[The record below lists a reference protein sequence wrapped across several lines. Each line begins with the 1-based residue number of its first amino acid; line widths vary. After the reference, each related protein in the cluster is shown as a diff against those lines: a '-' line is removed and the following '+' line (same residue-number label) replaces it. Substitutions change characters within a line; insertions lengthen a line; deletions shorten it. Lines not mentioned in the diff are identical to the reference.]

1 MKHFHWLLLLIA
13 IGSVAGLVRLVN
25 ANIALGPEDYL
36 ERGRSMLASEDP
48 DTEGARRE
56 FDRALELNRE
66 SGPDRELEA
75 AVLLE
80 RGLLYEQRGMLPS
93 ARADF
98 SELAEWVDELDPE
111 ARPALPNGNPVSRIV
126 LLLRLSGLELSAKEF
141 ESAEQWANEVLA
153 DNPEHSWGLT
163 LRGRSFV
170 HRAEQS
176 FEFVQEFIDAGLH
189 DALAEVAHR
198 LALLAVHAPVS
209 ESERYARIEE
219 FLGLFDERHQ
229 ADSAEVIEQLDL
241 ASEYMAEARAAFS
254 ESFRRSA
261 APFAL
266 YEITRSYLSAE
277 RPELTL
283 DVGLAAIRHEE
294 AAANTRA
301 MQVISQALLRVGRPD
316 AAMRIVEQAV
326 PIEGNLELDDSFL
339 PTWAQILHANESWAR
354 LRRVGEQ
361 MGRRFAKGVI
371 YQPER
376 DAAAFYQG
384 IAAYRMG
391 LINAAFEQLSGYVR
405 DDALEPFPGAKAEAR
420 AAMASIVGGNDNAA
434 GELFH
439 LRKSL
444 LPTLE
449 QPPGRGKPEL
459 AQAWT
464 RLAELYEDGN
474 YEGPSVHQAYTHA
487 LRFSREPDPEQ
498 LARWRELGEEHL
510 ARIGRDPQILA
521 SSLERQGRWVRT
533 EAEEPYE
540 DFRLAEVWLERGE
553 LAGVLDAARRFLK
566 RYPHFGPAEELM
578 QEAYRRSNRPQEL
591 ATLLLG
597 RLREGLAN
605 VENFRELRRLEAA
618 GDLSSDQVFE
628 LMATDA
634 QVTGS
639 LAMAEQLIARGR
651 PDLAVRGLEA
661 APAGDLGSEGAVL
674 LARALI
680 ELQRFDD
687 ALALVEGVSLEDARF
702 TQALELRVEAAL
714 QSRDKAALQRVLDQ
728 LVEVQNFE
736 LEAALAVVDRLLANR
751 TADSALA
758 LLRRLDQLPEGR
770 GAEVLS
776 RLTVAELMGGDV
788 DAASEAL
795 ARAEAYRE
803 DGFAQL
809 GRVLIAVEG
818 RSWSR
823 LPALVRELREAE
835 LSLAGDEGLDPLRE
849 ALLAALE
856 EHLSEAVGR
865 AQEGLATEPDEPLWG
880 LLLGA
885 IEELRGRPIHA
896 PGALGREGQKETAK
910 FLSGSP
916 KAPRDPRQCLAALVT
931 LGYPEWELWGR
942 AQLLEQ
948 NAESSGTLWPGY
960 LSARFEQRAGSL
972 EIARNRLRPLSKRFR
987 DCVPVWQLL
996 EDVAY
1001 AIHGRLEHPELLT
1014 YRAGRAAAEG
1024 AASSEAGVMDLLVLA
1039 ETLERNG
1046 ELDKALDRAREAV
1059 ALDPQSELAHLRDAQ
1074 LCVRLNQWGEAIE
1087 NYGFLFEFAEP
1098 ELTRGYLPEFISAVD
1113 HGLDADAVDLGSV
1126 TLLLESLATRLPDEP
1141 LLAARLAELE
1151 FDRLPDNPLLAGSRA
1166 VAYLERF
1173 RERTEGVALEDLREG
1188 VTESWLE
1195 LYLAY
1200 DRSLAEAF
1208 VRDELAKRPE
1218 NLELWLMYGRT
1229 LEASGRYE
1237 EAVEHY
1243 ETVRRMVP
1251 EPRALRRAADILARL
1266 GTDHPRVV
1274 TYAQR
1279 IAAVDNLQTND
1290 PQLRFLL
1297 ARSRVNGSPTG
1308 LGAGVV
1314 DLVQLWKDREQLPES
1329 ILDELPTLLLAALLR
1344 RGDPADKD
1352 LALEVG
1358 EVALAQTEGDL
1369 EREAIRAQLN
1379 LALLLPR
1386 LPDPDARPVEEPA
1399 AEETAAVGNGAP
1411 GGLGR

>member
-1 MKHFHWLLLLIA
+1 MKHLHWLLLLIA
-13 IGSVAGLVRLVN
+13 VGSVAGLVRLVRTN
-25 ANIALGPEDYL
+25 VALGPEDYL

-56 FDRALELNRE
+56 FDRALALNRE
-66 SGPDRELEA
+66 AGGDPVLEA

-80 RGLLYEQRGMLPS
+80 RGLMYEKRGMLPS

-98 SELAEWVDELDPE
+98 SVLADGVDDLAPE
-111 ARPALPNGNPVSRIV
+111 DRPKLPNGNPVNRVSM
-126 LLLRLSGLELSAKEF
+126 LLRLSGLELSAKEF
-141 ESAEQWANEVLA
+141 EAAEAWANEVLG
-153 DNPEHSWGLT
+153 DQPEHSWGLT

-170 HRAEQS
+170 NRAEQS
-176 FEFVQEFIDAGLH
+176 FEHVQEFIDAGLH

-229 ADSAEVIEQLDL
+229 AESAEVIEQLDL
-241 ASEYMAEARAAFS
+241 ASEYMAEARTSFA
-254 ESFRRSA
+254 ESFRRSP

-266 YEITRSYLSAE
+266 YEITRSYLNAE
-277 RPELTL
+277 HPELVL

-326 PIEGNLELDDSFL
+326 PIEGTLELDDTFL

-371 YQPER
+371 YQAER

-391 LINAAFEQLSGYVR
+391 LVNAAHEQLSGYVR

-420 AAMASIVGGNDNAA
+420 AAMASIVGGNGNAA

-444 LPTLE
+444 LPNLE
-449 QPPGRGKPEL
+449 QPPGRGKAEL

-464 RLAELYEDGN
+464 RLTELYEAGN
-474 YEGPSVHQAYTHA
+474 YEGPVVHGAYTNA
-487 LRFSREPDPEQ
+487 LRFSREPAPE
-498 LARWRELGEEHL
+498 LYARWRELGEEHL
-510 ARIGRDPQILA
+510 ARIGRDARILA
-521 SSLERQGRWVRT
+521 SSLERQGRWVRA

-591 ATLLLG
+591 ADLLLG
-597 RLREGLAN
+597 RLREDLAN
-605 VENFRELRRLEAA
+605 IENFRELRRLKSA
-618 GDLSSDQVFE
+618 GDLSPDQVFE
-628 LMATDA
+628 LMAADA

-639 LAMAEQLIARGR
+639 LAMAEQLIPRGR
-651 PDLAVRGLEA
+651 ADLAVRGLEA
-661 APAGDLGSEGAVL
+661 APTDDLGSEGAVL
-674 LARALI
+674 LARAEIALG
-680 ELQRFDD
+680 RFDA
-687 ALALVEGVSLEDARF
+687 ALAHVESVPLEDPRF
-702 TQALELRVEAAL
+702 TQALDLRVEAAL

-736 LEAALAVVDRLLANR
+736 LNAALGVVDRLLANR

-776 RLTVAELMGGDV
+776 RLTVAELMGGDL
-788 DAASEAL
+788 DAASQAL

-809 GRVLIAVEG
+809 GRVLLAVEA

-823 LPALVRELREAE
+823 LPVLVRELRDAE
-835 LSLAGDEGLDPLRE
+835 LSLAGDAGLDPLRE
-849 ALLAALE
+849 AVLAALE
-856 EHLSEAVGR
+856 ERLAEAVGR
-865 AQEGLATEPDEPLWG
+865 AQEGLATQPDEPLWG
-880 LLLGA
+880 LVLGA
-885 IEELRGRPIHA
+885 IEELLGRPVNA
-896 PGALGREGQKETAK
+896 PGPLGRDGQKQTAL
-910 FLSGSP
+910 FLGGTP
-916 KAPRDPRQCLAALVT
+916 KSPRDARQCLAALVT
-931 LGYPEWELWGR
+931 FGYPEWELWGR

-948 NAESSGTLWPGY
+948 EAESSGVLWPGY
-960 LSARFEQRAGSL
+960 LTARLEQRAGSL
-972 EIARNRLRPLSKRFR
+972 EVARNRLRPLSKRFP

-1001 AIHGRLEHPELLT
+1001 GIHGRLEHPELLG

-1024 AASSEAGVMDLLVLA
+1024 AASSDAHVMDLLVLA

-1046 ELDKALDRAREAV
+1046 ELSKALDRARDAV
-1059 ALDPQSELAHLRDAQ
+1059 ARDPQSDLAHLRFAQ
-1074 LCVRLNQWGEAIE
+1074 LCARQQLWSEAIE
-1087 NYGFLFEFAEP
+1087 NYGVLFELAEP
-1098 ELTRGYLPEFISAVD
+1098 ELSQGYLPEFISAVD
-1113 HGLDADAVDLGSV
+1113 HGLESSEVDLGSV
-1126 TLLLESLATRLPDEP
+1126 TLLLESLATRLPSEP
-1141 LLAARLAELE
+1141 LLAARLAALE

-1173 RERTEGVALEDLREG
+1173 RERTEDVALEDLREG
-1188 VTESWLE
+1188 ATESWLD

-1200 DRSLAEAF
+1200 DRALAENF
-1208 VRDELAKRPE
+1208 VRSELGKRPE

-1274 TYAQR
+1274 SYAQR
-1279 IAAVDNLQTND
+1279 IAAVDGLQTDD

-1308 LGAGVV
+1308 LDAGVA
-1314 DLVQLWKDREQLPES
+1314 DLVQLWNDRERLPES
-1329 ILDELPTLLLAALLR
+1329 ILDELPTLLLAAILR
-1344 RGDPADKD
+1344 RGHPADKD
-1352 LALEVG
+1352 LAIEVG
-1358 EVALAQTEGDL
+1358 EIALAQTKGDL

-1386 LPDPDARPVEEPA
+1386 LPDPNARPA
-1399 AEETAAVGNGAP
+1399 AEPADQGNGAP
-1411 GGLGR
+1411 GGTGL

>member
-1 MKHFHWLLLLIA
+1 MKHLHWLLLLIA
-13 IGSVAGLVRLVN
+13 VGSVAGLVRLVRTN
-25 ANIALGPEDYL
+25 VALGPEDHL
-36 ERGRSMLASEDP
+36 ERGRAMLDSSDP
-48 DTEGARRE
+48 DIEGAHRE

-66 SGPDRELEA
+66 GSDDRVLEA

-80 RGLLYEQRGMLPS
+80 RGLMFEARGMLPS
-93 ARADF
+93 ARIDF

-111 ARPALPNGNPVSRIV
+111 QRPKLPNGNPMSRLG
-126 LLLRLSGLELSAKEF
+126 LLLRLSGLELSAREF
-141 ESAEQWANEVLA
+141 EAAEEWARQGLEEQ
-153 DNPEHSWGLT
+153 PEHSWGLT
-163 LRGRSFV
+163 LLGRSYV
-170 HRAEQS
+170 SRAEQS
-176 FEFVQEFIDAGLH
+176 FEFVQEFIEAGLH

-219 FLGLFDERHQ
+219 FLDLFDERHQ
-229 ADSAEVIEQLDL
+229 DESAEVIEQLDL
-241 ASEYMAEARAAFS
+241 ASEYMAEARTAFA

-261 APFAL
+261 APVAL
-266 YEITRSYLSAE
+266 YEITRSYLNAE
-277 RPELTL
+277 HPELVL

-326 PIEGNLELDDSFL
+326 PIEGTLELEDSFL

-361 MGRRFAKGVI
+361 MGRRFAKGVA
-371 YQPER
+371 YQAER

-391 LINAAFEQLSGYVR
+391 LVNAAAEQLAGYTR
-405 DDALEPFPGAKAEAR
+405 EDALEPVPGAKAEAR
-420 AAMASIVGGNDNAA
+420 EAMASIAGGNGNTA
-434 GELFH
+434 GELYH
-439 LRKSL
+439 LRTSL
-444 LPTLE
+444 LPKLV

-459 AQAWT
+459 ARAWS
-464 RLAELYEDGN
+464 RLAELYEQGN
-474 YEGPSVHQAYTHA
+474 YEGPVVHQAYTHA
-487 LRFSREPDPEQ
+487 LRFSRELDPDQ
-498 LARWRELGEEHL
+498 YARWRELGEEHL

-578 QEAYRRSNRPQEL
+578 QEAYRRSRRPQEL
-591 ATLLLG
+591 ASLLLG

-605 VENFRELRRLEAA
+605 SENFRELRRLESN
-618 GDLSSDQVFE
+618 GELTSDQVFE
-628 LMATDA
+628 LMANDA

-639 LAMAEQLIARGR
+639 LAMAEQLIDRGR
-651 PDLAVRGLEA
+651 ADLAVRALEA
-661 APAGDLGSEGAVL
+661 APVEDIGSEGAVL
-674 LARALI
+674 IARALI
-680 ELQRFDD
+680 ALQRFDE
-687 ALALVEGVSLEDARF
+687 ALARVEAVGVEDPRF
-702 TQALELRVEAAL
+702 TQALDLRVEAAL
-714 QSRDKAALQRVLDQ
+714 QSRDLGALQRVLDQ

-736 LEAALAVVDRLLANR
+736 LEAALGVVDRLLANR

-758 LLRRLDQLPEGR
+758 LLRRLDELPEGR

-776 RLTVAELMGGDV
+776 RLTVAELMAGNIE
-788 DAASEAL
+788 AASEAL

-809 GRVLIAVEG
+809 GRVLLAVQG

-823 LPALVRELREAE
+823 LPSLVRELREAE
-835 LSLAGDEGLDPLRE
+835 LSVVGDEGLDPLRE

-856 EHLSEAVGR
+856 EHLAESAGR
-865 AQEGLATEPDEPLWG
+865 AREGLEQEPEEPIWG
-880 LLLGA
+880 LVLGA
-885 IEELRGRPIHA
+885 VEQLRGGELHA
-896 PGALGREGQKETAK
+896 PGALGRQGLAQTAR
-910 FLSGSP
+910 FLSGTP
-916 KAPRDPRQCLAALVT
+916 QTPRDPRQALAALAT
-931 LGYPEWELWGR
+931 FGYPEWELWGR
-942 AQLLEQ
+942 AQLLDQ
-948 NAESSGTLWPGY
+948 DAEDSGALWPGY
-960 LSARFEQRAGSL
+960 LTARFERRAGSL
-972 EIARNRLRPLSKRFR
+972 EIARNRLRPLSKRFP
-987 DCVPVWQLL
+987 DCVPLWQLL

-1001 AIHGRLEHPELLT
+1001 GIHGRLEHPELLA

-1024 AASSEAGVMDLLVLA
+1024 AASSDARVMDLLVLA

-1046 ELDKALDRAREAV
+1046 ELAKALDRAREAV
-1059 ALDPQSELAHLRDAQ
+1059 ERDPQSDLAHLRVAQ
-1074 LCVRLNQWGEAIE
+1074 LCARQEQWSEAIE
-1087 NYGFLFEFAEP
+1087 NYGFLFELAEP
-1098 ELTRGYLPEFISAVD
+1098 ELSQGYLPEFISAVD
-1113 HGLDADAVDLGSV
+1113 HGLAAGAVELGSV
-1126 TLLLESLATRLPDEP
+1126 TLLLETLTTRLPLEP
-1141 LLAARLAELE
+1141 LLAARLAALE
-1151 FDRLPDNPLLAGSRA
+1151 FDRLPNNPLLAGSRA
-1166 VAYLERF
+1166 VASLERF

-1188 VTESWLE
+1188 ATEAWLD

-1200 DRSLAEAF
+1200 DRSLAETF
-1208 VRDELAKRPE
+1208 VRAELRKRPE

-1274 TYAQR
+1274 SYAQR
-1279 IAAVDNLQTND
+1279 IAAVDGLQTND

-1297 ARSRVNGSPTG
+1297 ARSRVNGSPNG
-1308 LGAGVV
+1308 LEAGVA
-1314 DLVQLWKDREQLPES
+1314 DLVQLWNDRERLPES
-1329 ILDELPTLLLAALLR
+1329 IREELPTLLLAALLR
-1344 RGDPADKD
+1344 RGNPEDKA

-1358 EVALAQTEGDL
+1358 EAALAQTDGDL
-1369 EREAIRAQLN
+1369 EREAICAQLN

-1386 LPDPDARPVEEPA
+1386 LNSAAPAVEVG
-1399 AEETAAVGNGAP
+1399 AEGNGAP
-1411 GGLGR
+1411 GGPGASNALPE

>member
-13 IGSVAGLVRLVN
+13 VGSVAGLVRLVRTN
-25 ANIALGPEDYL
+25 VALGPEDYL

-56 FDRALELNRE
+56 FDRALALNRE
-66 SGPDRELEA
+66 SGGGRALEA
-75 AVLLE
+75 AVLYE
-80 RGLLYEQRGMLPS
+80 RGTMYEKRGMLPS

-98 SELAEWVDELDPE
+98 SALAEWVDDLPE
-111 ARPALPNGNPVSRIV
+111 EERPALASGAPANRNA
-126 LLLRLSGLELSAKEF
+126 LLLRLAGLELGAKEY
-141 ESAEQWANEVLA
+141 EASEDWANQVLELQ
-153 DNPEHSWGLT
+153 PEHSWALT

-170 HRAEQS
+170 FRAEQA
-176 FEFVQEFIDAGLH
+176 FAFVEEFIDAGLH
-189 DALAEVAHR
+189 DALADVARR

-209 ESERYARIEE
+209 ESERYARVEE
-219 FLGLFDERHQ
+219 FLSLFDERHK
-229 ADSAEVIEQLDL
+229 DESSEVIEQLDL
-241 ASEYMAEARAAFS
+241 ASEYMAEARTAFA

-261 APFAL
+261 APTAL
-266 YEITRSYLSAE
+266 FEITRSYLKAE
-277 RPELTL
+277 HPELVL

-326 PIEGNLELDDSFL
+326 PIEGTLELDDTFL

-361 MGRRFAKGVI
+361 MGRRFANGLI

-376 DAAAFYQG
+376 DSAAFYQG
-384 IAAYRMG
+384 IAAYNMG
-391 LINAAFEQLSGYVR
+391 LINAAQEQLAGYVR
-405 DDALEPFPGAKAEAR
+405 DDAFEPFPGAKAEAR
-420 AAMASIVGGNDNAA
+420 AAMASIVGGKGNAA
-434 GELFH
+434 GELYH
-439 LRKSL
+439 LRRSL
-444 LPTLE
+444 LPNVV

-464 RLAELYEDGN
+464 RLAQLFE
-474 YEGPSVHQAYTHA
+474 EGDYQGPVVQDAYAHA

-510 ARIGRDPQILA
+510 ARIGRDPRILA

-578 QEAYRRSNRPQEL
+578 QEAYRRSYRPQEL
-591 ATLLLG
+591 ADLLLG
-597 RLREGLAN
+597 RLREDLASI
-605 VENFRELRRLEAA
+605 ENFRELRRLEAA
-618 GDLSSDQVFE
+618 GDLSPDQVFE
-628 LMATDA
+628 LMAADA

-639 LAMAEQLIARGR
+639 LAMAEQLIPRGR
-651 PDLAVRGLEA
+651 ADLAVRALEA
-661 APAGDLGSEGAVL
+661 APTEDLGSEGAVL
-674 LARALI
+674 LARAEI
-680 ELQRFDD
+680 ELGRFDE
-687 ALALVEGVSLEDARF
+687 ALAHVEAVPLEDPRF
-702 TQALELRVEAAL
+702 TQALDLRVEAAL

-736 LEAALAVVDRLLANR
+736 LEAALGVVDRLLANR

-758 LLRRLDQLPEGR
+758 LLRRLDELPEGR

-776 RLTVAELMGGDV
+776 RLTVAELMGGDL
-788 DAASEAL
+788 DAAAEAL

-809 GRVLIAVEG
+809 GRVLLAVEA

-823 LPALVRELREAE
+823 LPALVRELRDAE
-835 LSLAGDEGLDPLRE
+835 LSLAGDAGLDPLRE
-849 ALLAALE
+849 AVLAALE
-856 EHLSEAVGR
+856 ERLSEAVGR
-865 AQEGLATEPDEPLWG
+865 AQEGLATQPEEPLWG
-880 LLLGA
+880 LVLGA
-885 IEELRGRPIHA
+885 IEGLLGRPINA
-896 PGALGREGQKETAK
+896 PGALGREGQRQTAL
-910 FLSGSP
+910 FLVGAP
-916 KAPRDPRQCLAALVT
+916 QAPRDPRQCLAALVT
-931 LGYPEWELWGR
+931 FGYPEWELWGR

-948 NAESSGTLWPGY
+948 ESESSGVLWPGY
-960 LSARFEQRAGSL
+960 LTARLEQRAGSL
-972 EIARNRLRPLSKRFR
+972 EVARNRLRPLSKRFS

-996 EDVAY
+996 EDVAFG
-1001 AIHGRLEHPELLT
+1001 IHGRLEHPELLA
-1014 YRAGRAAAEG
+1014 YRAGRAAAAG

-1046 ELDKALDRAREAV
+1046 ELGKALARAREAV
-1059 ALDPQSELAHLRDAQ
+1059 ELDPQSTLAHLRDAQ
-1074 LCVRLNQWGEAIE
+1074 LCVRQQLWSEAIE
-1087 NYGFLFEFAEP
+1087 NYAFLFEFAEP
-1098 ELTRGYLPEFISAVD
+1098 ELTQGYLPEFISAVD
-1113 HGLDADAVDLGSV
+1113 HGLAADAIDLDSV
-1126 TLLLESLATRLPDEP
+1126 TLLLESLATRLPTEP

-1173 RERTEGVALEDLREG
+1173 RERTEDVALEDLREG
-1188 VTESWLE
+1188 VTESWLD

-1200 DRSLAEAF
+1200 DRALAESF
-1208 VRDELAKRPE
+1208 IRSELGKRPE

-1274 TYAQR
+1274 SYAQR
-1279 IAAVDNLQTND
+1279 IAAVDGLQTND

-1308 LGAGVV
+1308 LDAGVA
-1314 DLVQLWKDREQLPES
+1314 DLVQLWNDRERLPES
-1329 ILDELPTLLLAALLR
+1329 ILDELPTLLLAAILR
-1344 RGDPADKD
+1344 RGHSADKD
-1352 LALEVG
+1352 LAIEVG
-1358 EVALAQTEGDL
+1358 EIALAQTKGDL
-1369 EREAIRAQLN
+1369 EQEAIRAQLN

-1386 LPDPDARPVEEPA
+1386 LPGPDAPPPDEPA
-1399 AEETAAVGNGAP
+1399 SQGNGAP
-1411 GGLGR
+1411 GGSGS